1 VTRVPDLSEYD
12 RKRDFSKTKEPKG
25 GKKKAAVKAPRFV
38 VQEHH
43 ARRLHWDLRF
53 ERDGVAVSF
62 AVPNGIPTHTTENRK
77 AVHTE
82 DHPLEYLEWEGEI
95 PKGEYGGGTMR
106 IWDRGTY
113 EVEKWEPRK
122 IIVALQG
129 EMVQGRYALFPTGPE
144 EKDWMI
150 HRMDPPADPDWEP
163 MPQRIVPM
171 LAQSCPLPPDDDRYA
186 FEIKWDGVRAI
197 AYSEPG
203 QIRFESRNLKDVSGG
218 YPELRPLNRALSHH
232 HAVLDG
238 EIVAFDEDGKPSFHL
253 LQSRMH
259 VRGDATTR
267 RLAERI
273 PITYVIFDL
282 LWLDGHSLMKLPY
295 EERRERLLELGL
307 DGPRWQTPAHRVG
320 DGAAL
325 LAASRARGLEGIMAK
340 RLGCPYEPGR
350 RSGGWL
356 KIKNLCR
363 QEFVIGGWIPGDG
376 RRRDRIGALAIGYFE
391 DGELIYAGK
400 VGTGFTEAE
409 LKRVAGILGPHEQRE
424 SPFAGTQP
432 EKGTIFVEPCVVAEV
447 EYLEW
452 SDAGVLRGPSYKGL
466 REDKDPRDVQ
476 REGARDP
483 QAPPQE
489 DVLADAKPLPGG
501 ARSKAVEVDVDGRT
515 LRLTNLDKVLW
526 PKAGFTKGQ
535 VIDYYARISPVLLP
549 HLKDRPLTLKRYP
562 NGVEAQ
568 HFYEKSCPKHR
579 PDWIRTEVVSGI
591 TFCVVEDRAAM
602 VWLGNLADLE
612 LHTPMATAVE
622 PDRPTMVI
630 FDLDPGPGTGLSEC
644 CALALLLR
652 GMFGNLGL
660 ECFIK
665 TSGSKGMQLSVPL
678 NVPGVTEPQ
687 TKGFAK
693 AVAETVEKAQ
703 PDRYVSRMTKALRA
717 NKVFIDWSQND
728 EHKTTVCVYS
738 LRAKDRPTVST
749 PLTWEEVE
757 EGVENPD
764 ALVFEAGDVLE
775 RVEEHGDLWAEVL
788 TLQQRL
794 PGT

>member
-1 VTRVPDLSEYD
+1 MADLSEYD
-12 RKRDFSKTKEPKG
+12 RKRDFSKTGEPKG
-25 GKKKAAVKAPRFV
+25 KRAKKPAASRFV

-163 MPQRIVPM
+163 MPERIVPM
-171 LAQSCPLPPDDDRYA
+171 LAQICPLPPDDDKYA
-186 FEIKWDGVRAI
+186 YEIKWDGVRAI

-203 QIRFESRNLKDVSGG
+203 HVRFESRNLKDISGG
-218 YPELRPLNRALSHH
+218 YPELRPFNRALSHH

-238 EIVAFDEDGKPSFHL
+238 EIVAFDEQGRPSFQL

-259 VRGDATTR
+259 VRGDAATR
-267 RLAERI
+267 RLAQRT
-273 PITYVIFDL
+273 PVTYIVFDL

-295 EERRERLLELGL
+295 EERRARLLQL
-307 DGPRWQTPAHRVG
+307 DLNGPHWQTPAHRMG

-325 LAASRARGLEGIMAK
+325 LAASRERGLEGIMAK

-350 RSGGWL
+350 RGGSWL

-363 QEFVIGGWIPGDG
+363 QEMVVGGWIPGDG
-376 RRRDRIGALAIGYFE
+376 RRRNRVGALALGYY
-391 DGELIYAGK
+391 DGGDFLYAGK

-409 LKRVAGILGPHEQRE
+409 LKRVAEILSPLERPA
-424 SPFAGTQP
+424 SPFKGTQP
-432 EKGTIFVEPCVVAEV
+432 EKGTIFVEPAVVAEI

-452 SDAGVLRGPSYKGL
+452 SSAGVLRAPSYKGL
-466 REDKDPRDVQ
+466 RDDKDPRQVT
-476 REGARDP
+476 REGGPEPEEAAGD
-483 QAPPQE
+483 E
-489 DVLADAKPLPGG
+489 TGDVLAGARPLTGT
-501 ARSKAVEVDVDGRT
+501 RSKAVEVEVDGRT

-535 VIDYYARISPVLLP
+535 VIDYYARISRVLLP

-562 NGVEAQ
+562 NGIESE
-568 HFYEKSCPKHR
+568 HFYEKQCPKHR
-579 PDWIRTEVVSGI
+579 PDWIRTEVVSNI
-591 TFCVVEDRAAM
+591 EFCVVEDRAAM

-622 PDRPTMVI
+622 PERPTMVI

-644 CALALLLR
+644 CELGLLLR

-665 TSGSKGMQLSVPL
+665 TSGSKGMQLAVPL

-693 AVAETVEKAQ
+693 AVAETIEKAQ
-703 PDRYVSRMTKALRA
+703 PDRYVSRMTKSLRA

-738 LRAKDRPTVST
+738 LRARERPTVST

-757 EGVENPD
+757 QGVDEPET
-764 ALVFEAGDVLE
+764 LVFEAGDVLE

-794 PGT
+794 PGA

>member
-1 VTRVPDLSEYD
+1 LSLVADLSEYD
-12 RKRDFSKTKEPKG
+12 RKRDFAKTKEPKG
-25 GKKKAAVKAPRFV
+25 RKKKAPPMQRFV

-113 EVEKWEPRK
+113 EVEKWEPKK
-122 IIVALQG
+122 IIVALHG
-129 EMVQGRYALFPTGPE
+129 EMVQGRYALFPTGPD

-150 HRMDPPADPDWEP
+150 HRMDAPADPDWEP

-171 LAQSCPLPPDDDRYA
+171 LAQICPLPADDRAYA
-186 FEIKWDGVRAI
+186 YEIKWDGVRAI

-203 QIRFESRNLKDVSGG
+203 HVRFESRNLKDISGG
-218 YPELRPLNRALSHH
+218 YPELRPFNRALSHH

-238 EIVAFDEDGKPSFHL
+238 EIVAFDEDGRPSFQL
-253 LQSRMH
+253 LQQRMH
-259 VRGDATTR
+259 VRGDAATR
-267 RLAERI
+267 RLAQRI
-273 PITYVIFDL
+273 PVTYVVFDL
-282 LWLDGHSLMKLPY
+282 LWLDGHSLMKRPY
-295 EERRERLLELGL
+295 EERRERLMAL
-307 DGPRWQTPAHRVG
+307 DLNGPHWQTPAHRVG
-320 DGAAL
+320 DGEAL
-325 LAASRARGLEGIMAK
+325 LAASRQRGLEGIMAK
-340 RLGCPYEPGR
+340 RLGCAYEPGR
-350 RSGGWL
+350 RGGGWL

-363 QEFVIGGWIPGDG
+363 QELVIGGWIPGDG
-376 RRRDRIGALAIGYFE
+376 RRRDRIGALALGYYEGDEF
-391 DGELIYAGK
+391 IYAGK
-400 VGTGFTEAE
+400 VGTGFTDAE
-409 LKRVAGILGPHEQRE
+409 LKRVAKALAPLEQPD
-424 SPFAGTQP
+424 SPFSGTQP
-432 EKGTIFVEPCVVAEV
+432 EKGTIFVEPSVVAEI

-452 SDAGVLRGPSYKGL
+452 SSAGVLRAPSYKGMRDDKAA
-466 REDKDPRDVQ
+466 REVT
-476 REGARDP
+476 REGSVAEPEVTD
-483 QAPPQE
+483 
-489 DVLADAKPLPGG
+489 DVLADVKPIGG
-501 ARSKAVEVDVDGRT
+501 RSKAVEVDVDGRT

-526 PKAGFTKGQ
+526 PKAGFTKGE

-562 NGVEAQ
+562 NGVEAE
-568 HFYEKSCPKHR
+568 HFYEKQCPKHR

-591 TFCVVEDRAAM
+591 EYCVVEDRAAM

-622 PDRPTMVI
+622 PERPTMVI

-644 CALALLLR
+644 CELGLLLR

-665 TSGSKGMQLSVPL
+665 TSGSKGMQLAVPL
-678 NVPGVTEPQ
+678 NSPGVTEPQ

-693 AVAETVEKAQ
+693 AVAETIEKAQ
-703 PDRYVSRMTKALRA
+703 PEKYVSRMTKALRKD
-717 NKVFIDWSQND
+717 KVFIDWSQND

-738 LRAKDRPTVST
+738 LRAKDRPTIST
-749 PLTWEEVE
+749 PLTWDEVSD
-757 EGVENPD
+757 GVENPG
-764 ALVFEAGDVLE
+764 ALVFEASDVLA

-794 PGT
+794 PGS

>member
-1 VTRVPDLSEYD
+1 VPDLSEYD
-12 RKRDFSKTKEPKG
+12 RKRDFAKTKEPKG
-25 GKKKAAVKAPRFV
+25 GRKKPAKKAARFV

-62 AVPNGIPTHTTENRK
+62 AVPNGIPTHTTEVRL

-95 PKGEYGGGTMR
+95 PAGEYGGGTMR

-113 EVEKWEPRK
+113 EVEKWEPKK
-122 IIVALQG
+122 IVVNLHG
-129 EMVQGRYALFPTGPE
+129 EMVQGRYALFPTGRN

-150 HRMDPPADPDWEP
+150 HRMDPPADPDWQP
-163 MPQRIVPM
+163 MPERIQPM
-171 LAQSCPLPPDDDRYA
+171 LAKICPLPPDDDRHAY
-186 FEIKWDGVRAI
+186 EIKWDGVRAI

-203 QIRFESRNLKDVSGG
+203 QIRFESRNLKDVTGG

-238 EIVAFDEDGKPSFHL
+238 EIVAFDEEGRPSFHL

-259 VRGDATTR
+259 VRGDAATR

-273 PITYVIFDL
+273 PVTYIVFDL

-295 EERRERLLELGL
+295 EERRARLIELGL
-307 DGPRWQTPAHRVG
+307 NGPRWQTPAHRIG

-350 RSGGWL
+350 RNGGWL
-356 KIKNLCR
+356 KIKNVNR
-363 QEFVIGGWIPGDG
+363 QEMVIGGWIPGDG
-376 RRRDRIGALAIGYFE
+376 RRRDRIGALAIGYNDEEGNFRY
-391 DGELIYAGK
+391 GGK

-409 LKRVAGILGPHEQRE
+409 LDRLAGILGPLEQPA
-424 SPFAGTQP
+424 SPFVGTQP
-432 EKGTIFVEPCVVAEV
+432 EKGTIFVEPCHVAEV
-447 EYLEW
+447 EFLEW
-452 SDAGVLRGPSYKGL
+452 SSVGVLRAPSYKGL
-466 REDKDPRDVQ
+466 REDKDWRDVV
-476 REGARDP
+476 REDVDQP
-483 QAPPQE
+483 LDEPTSD
-489 DVLADAKPLPGG
+489 DVLADPRPIGG
-501 ARSKAVEVDVDGRT
+501 RSKAVEVDVDGRT

-526 PKAGFTKGQ
+526 PKTGFTKGQ
-535 VIDYYARISPVLLP
+535 VIDYYARIAPVLLP
-549 HLKDRPLTLKRYP
+549 HLSDRPLTLKRYP
-562 NGVEAQ
+562 NGVEQQ
-568 HFYEKSCPKHR
+568 HFYEKQCPKHR
-579 PDWIRTEVVSGI
+579 PDWIRTENVADI
-591 TFCVVEDRAAM
+591 NYCVVEDRAAL

-612 LHTPMATAVE
+612 FHTPMATAVE

-630 FDLDPGPGTGLSEC
+630 FDLDPGPGTGLAEC
-644 CALALLLR
+644 CELGLLLR

-665 TSGSKGMQLSVPL
+665 TSGSKGMQLAVPV
-678 NVPGVTEPQ
+678 NRPGVTEPQ

-703 PDRYVSRMTKALRA
+703 PKKYVSRMTKALRE

-738 LRAKDRPTVST
+738 LRARDRPTIST
-749 PLTWEEVE
+749 PLTWDEVE
-757 EGVENPD
+757 MGVSEPEK
-764 ALVFEAGDVLE
+764 LVFEAADVLV
-775 RVEEHGDLWAEVL
+775 RVEEHGDLWADVL
-788 TLQQRL
+788 TLQQKL